1 MATQRVKLD
10 YNHLML
16 QIDNFLTDNSED
28 NDTLVFGIA
37 MGLELLSKYIKN
49 IAERAIELNDNVLID
64 LLKDLCVLKEKG
76 GGTDA

>member
-16 QIDNFLTDNSED
+16 QIDNFLSDNSED

-49 IAERAIELNDNVLID
+49 IAERAIELNDEILIE

-76 GGTDA
+76 GVQE

>member
-16 QIDNFLTDNSED
+16 QIDNFLSENSED

-49 IAERAIELNDNVLID
+49 IAERAIEINDEVLID
-64 LLKDLCVLKEKG
+64 LLKDLCVLKVKG
-76 GGTDA
+76 GAE

>member
-16 QIDNFLTDNSED
+16 QIDNFLSDNSEE
-28 NDTLVFGIA
+28 NDTLVFGIV

-49 IAERAIELNDNVLID
+49 IAERAIELNDAVLID
-64 LLKDLCVLKEKG
+64 LLKDLCVLKVKG
-76 GGTDA
+76 GAG

>member
-16 QIDNFLTDNSED
+16 QIDNFLSDNSEE

-49 IAERAIELNDNVLID
+49 IAERAIELNDAVLID
-64 LLKDLCVLKEKG
+64 LLKDLCVLKVKG
-76 GGTDA
+76 GTE

>member
-16 QIDNFLTDNSED
+16 QIDNFLSDNSED
-28 NDTLVFGIA
+28 NDTLIFGIA

-49 IAERAIELNDNVLID
+49 IAERAIELNDEVLID
-64 LLKDLCVLKEKG
+64 LLKDLCVLKMKG
-76 GGTDA
+76 GAE